1 LISGLPAVKK
11 LRRLDGTFMRVALVI
26 LLCLAANL
34 LVAQVSVTTY
44 HSDNS
49 RTGQNTPETT
59 LTPANVNSGQFGKVF
74 TTTLDGGYVTRNRSI

>member
-26 LLCLAANL
+26 LLCPAANL

-44 HSDNS
+44 HNDNA
-49 RTGQNTPETT
+49 RTGQNTAETT
-59 LTPANVNSGQFGKVF
+59 LTPANVNSGQFGKLF
-74 TTTLDGGYVTRNRSI
+74 TTTFDGGYVTRNRSI